1 MLLLSVSPMHKSL
14 NFIVCFHMVK
24 CLANVQIY
32 IGMMLDA
39 GESLQLC
46 RYLKPLGFQVST
58 KYHTDSTVFAGLE
71 PIVNYINSSYKGM
84 H

>member
-1 MLLLSVSPMHKSL
+1 MLG
-14 NFIVCFHMVK
+14 K
-24 CLANVQIY
+24 CSDLHWYDAAVQI
-32 IGMMLDA
+32 
-39 GESLQLC
+39 
-46 RYLKPLGFQVST
+46 LKTSWFSI